1 MTSSNNSVQD
11 PNDLRRQILEELEQE
26 HQEREER
33 AQRKAERRKQKR
45 QVEKQRTKAVEE
57 LRAQMR
63 REFYKS
69 KGYEERI
76 DPTGRR
82 VYLSPTELQN
92 KKRKKSHRRRKKNVT
107 VSSWLKELGLGDWP
121 VYLGI
126 ALLAVIVGLILAGSK
141 G

>member
-1 MTSSNNSVQD
+1 MTSSNDSTQD
-11 PNDLRRQILEELEQE
+11 IDTLRQQILDELEQE

-45 QVEKQRTKAVEE
+45 QVEKQRSKAVEE
-57 LRAQMR
+57 LRTNMR
-63 REFYKS
+63 RDFYKS

-82 VYLSPTELQN
+82 VYLSPTELEN
-92 KKRKKSHRRRKKNVT
+92 KKRKKSRRRKKSVT
-107 VSSWLKELGLGDWP
+107 VSTWFKELGLGDWP

-126 ALLAVIVGLILAGSK
+126 AVLAVVVGLILAGKS
-141 G
+141 

>member
-1 MTSSNNSVQD
+1 MSTTKKS
-11 PNDLRRQILEELEQE
+11 NDLEQLKSSILEELEQE

-33 AQRKAERRKQKR
+33 AQRKAERRKQQR
-45 QVEKQRTKAVEE
+45 QQEKDRNKEMEQ

-63 REFYKS
+63 REFYAA

-82 VYLSPTELQN
+82 MYLSPTELEN
-92 KKRKKSHRRRKKNVT
+92 KNRRKGRKRNRKKQTFNLFDWIKNNGFGEWSIYGFIAIVAVVT
-107 VSSWLKELGLGDWP
+107 GL
-121 VYLGI
+121 
-126 ALLAVIVGLILAGSK
+126 LLAK

>member
-1 MTSSNNSVQD
+1 MTSSNDSTQD
-11 PNDLRRQILEELEQE
+11 IDTLRQQILDELEQE

-45 QVEKQRTKAVEE
+45 QVEKQRSKAVEE
-57 LRAQMR
+57 LRSQMR

-82 VYLSPTELQN
+82 VYLSPTELEN
-92 KKRKKSHRRRKKNVT
+92 KKRKKSRRRKKNVT
-107 VSSWLKELGLGDWP
+107 VSSWFKELGLGEGP

-126 ALLAVIVGLILAGSK
+126 AVLAVIVGLILAGKS
-141 G
+141 